1 MRKECYCVA
10 IHTVVAGDTLY
21 SISQIYDVS
30 VCDLMMANK
39 IRNPYNLR
47 IGMKL
52 CIPGDTPVMPP
63 NNQPPQTSPHPPQ
76 MDNNHDDNCDCMPK
90 ECKGTPYTVK
100 KGDTLYLI
108 AKAYRIPLNALMDA
122 NPDIDPYNMYV
133 GMEICIPR

>member
-10 IHTVVAGDTLY
+10 IHTVTAGETLY
-21 SISQIYDVS
+21 SISQMYDVS
-30 VCDLMMANK
+30 VCDLMMANR

-52 CIPGDTPVMPP
+52 CIPGDTLNTPSR
-63 NNQPPQTSPHPPQ
+63 PPQVDSNPNGG
-76 MDNNHDDNCDCMPK
+76 DNDCDCMPK
-90 ECKGTPYTVK
+90 ECRGTPYTVK

-108 AKAYRIPLNALMDA
+108 AKAYRIPLNALMAA

>member
-1 MRKECYCVA
+1 MRKECYCSA

-21 SISQIYDVS
+21 SISQMHDVS
-30 VCDLMMANK
+30 VCDLMLANR

-52 CIPGDTPVMPP
+52 CIPSDTPPAPPKPIPPQNPMPP
-63 NNQPPQTSPHPPQ
+63 QNPP
-76 MDNNHDDNCDCMPK
+76 MDAT
-90 ECKGTPYTVK
+90 CKGTPYIVK

-108 AKAYRIPLNALMDA
+108 ARTYRIPLNALMAA